1 MLHIRHFLMMLSTT
15 VVFSEFPGL
24 NLPYK
29 DKIIITIIIINK
41 ENDLLVNYFN
51 IIIKDQVYFKKNL
64 ITS

>member
-1 MLHIRHFLMMLSTT
+1 MMLFTT
-15 VVFSEFPGL
+15 VVFSEFLGL
-24 NLPYK
+24 NLLYK

>member
-1 MLHIRHFLMMLSTT
+1 MLSTT
-15 VVFSEFPGL
+15 VVFSEFLGL

>member
-1 MLHIRHFLMMLSTT
+1 MMLFTT
-15 VVFSEFPGL
+15 VVFSEFLGL
-24 NLPYK
+24 NLLYK

-51 IIIKDQVYFKKNL
+51 IIIKDQVCFKKNL

>member
-1 MLHIRHFLMMLSTT
+1 MMLSTT

-29 DKIIITIIIINK
+29 DKIIITIIIIINK

>member
-1 MLHIRHFLMMLSTT
+1 MMLSTT

>member
-1 MLHIRHFLMMLSTT
+1 MMLSTT

-51 IIIKDQVYFKKNL
+51 LIIKDQVYFKKNL

>member
-1 MLHIRHFLMMLSTT
+1 MLHFRHFLMMLSTT
-15 VVFSEFPGL
+15 VVFSEFLGL

-51 IIIKDQVYFKKNL
+51 IIIKDQVCFKKNL